1 MFVLSCPHSQHGPY
15 RGPRPSSPWTWLQL
29 HSAVYSTA
37 ANRPRMK
44 RQREKKRVKGEE
56 VKRRI
61 KNRGFWCL
69 GFWSL
74 SIKGPPSQLLWRE
87 RGEEGGGSECI
98 PLSSSPGGVS
108 ALAAEWGN
116 EGRRKPLQTRRP
128 RLAGDRRVHRFER
141 SDWPEEPADVSLLL
155 RTDVPYQT
163 VLSVRIKVLLEER
176 HENNKRESVDRKHVP
191 LRTELNSFQLFGA
204 SQRQSSQG
212 RKRPFHIFRPYCRF
226 LGFSPWLVLAVSR
239 LA

>member
-1 MFVLSCPHSQHGPY
+1 MDKKQRVLMPG
-15 RGPRPSSPWTWLQL
+15 
-29 HSAVYSTA
+29 V
-37 ANRPRMK
+37 
-44 RQREKKRVKGEE
+44 
-56 VKRRI
+56 
-61 KNRGFWCL
+61 
-69 GFWSL
+69 WSL

-87 RGEEGGGSECI
+87 RGEEGGRSECI

-128 RLAGDRRVHRFER
+128 RLAGDRRVHQFER
-141 SDWPEEPADVSLLL
+141 PKEPSDVSLLL
-155 RTDVPYQT
+155 RTDVLYQT

-176 HENNKRESVDRKHVP
+176 HENNKGESVDRKHVP

-212 RKRPFHIFRPYCRF
+212 RKRPFHIFRPYCCV
-226 LGFSPWLVLAVSR
+226 LGFSPWLVRAVSR